1 MQKTLLEITQA
12 LLPEQ
17 SRTTTYYPFMVGAG
31 CEALRIRFSYAPKAL
46 ADEAAADAII
56 DEGFQRYVLPE
67 DRAALN
73 SLRREVKPLVNLVT
87 LSLDAPDGYRGA
99 AHRHDPEQEHVV
111 RAADSSYGFADGPML
126 PGAWRVGV
134 SAHAVITR
142 PCTVRLTV
150 EEERR

>member
-17 SRTTTYYPFMVGAG
+17 SRATTYYPFMVGAG

-67 DRAALN
+67 DR
-73 SLRREVKPLVNLVT
+73 RR
-87 LSLDAPDGYRGA
+87 
-99 AHRHDPEQEHVV
+99 
-111 RAADSSYGFADGPML
+111 
-126 PGAWRVGV
+126 
-134 SAHAVITR
+134 
-142 PCTVRLTV
+142 
-150 EEERR
+150 

>member
-1 MQKTLLEITQA
+1 MRKILLDITQA
-12 LLPEQ
+12 LWSEQ
-17 SRTTTYYPFMVGAG
+17 SRTTMYYPFTVSAG

-56 DEGFQRYVLPE
+56 DEGFERYILPE
-67 DRAALN
+67 DRAALGA
-73 SLRREVKPLVNLVT
+73 LREEVKPLVNLVT

-111 RAADSSYGFADGPML
+111 RETGSSYGFTDGPL
-126 PGAWRVGV
+126 SAGPWRVGV

-142 PCTVRLTV
+142 PCTVHLTV
-150 EEERR
+150 EEERL